1 MEFILHVHQDQLF
14 QYSWSDSELCVGR
27 TSSGPVIIIHASLLT
42 LSDSLPTAFQLLE
55 TVKSSYKYLVSFS
68 VFHHALAYTQCSL
81 SLHVLEVCD
90 YKYNLLWV
98 FRMRGCWELFSE
110 ITLQK
115 KKSSQCSTKPSTA
128 LGKVIAQGIGEWD
141 TFFKLP
147 PVNTPTWPL
156 HIWVGIWISW
166 TYWNNFIIETGI
178 LALNS
183 QTILLPY

>member
-1 MEFILHVHQDQLF
+1 MEFCLHVHHDQLF

-68 VFHHALAYTQCSL
+68 VFHHALGYTQCSL

-115 KKSSQCSTKPSTA
+115 KKSSQTGNAAQNPA
-128 LGKVIAQGIGEWD
+128 LHWERWLLRVLENGIR
-141 TFFKLP
+141 FSNCL
-147 PVNTPTWPL
+147 
-156 HIWVGIWISW
+156 
-166 TYWNNFIIETGI
+166 
-178 LALNS
+178 
-183 QTILLPY
+183 Q